1 MTKTAFIDFKAVRE
15 AVGFPAV
22 LSHYELETFGLGDQI
37 KIACPFH
44 KDKKPSCGINND
56 RGLFNCFGCD
66 AGGHVIDFVL
76 LMEGLDPDDVKDRQQ
91 AAHLTAEIG
100 GFDPIDPKRKPVKET
115 PKTKPKSRNRTSKKD
130 KPKDAPD
137 GPNPPLDLSKIS
149 MELELD
155 HPFFEEHSI
164 TDEMIETFGLGYTAV
179 GIMKGRIVIPIH
191 NPDGDVVAFAGR
203 YAEDD
208 VPETVPRYRLPKAF
222 KKGLELYN
230 IHRANEFASRH
241 VVIVEGFWSAMR
253 LHLEDIPCV
262 ALFGTVIS
270 EEQVGLLTRS
280 GYRYATVI
288 FDGDDQGRSGSTA
301 VVDTLS
307 QHLYVRRLDLP
318 DDVKPDTMSMD
329 WLARLKP

>member
-15 AVGFPAV
+15 AVSFSTV
-22 LSHYELETFGLGDQI
+22 LSHYELETFGAGYQT
-37 KIACPFH
+37 KINCPFH
-44 KDKKPSCGINND
+44 KDKKPSCGINYD

-76 LMEGLDPDDVKDRQQ
+76 LMEGLDPNDVKDRQR

-100 GFDPIDPKRKPVKET
+100 GYDPADPTPKSNKKKAKPKPQKRKLK
-115 PKTKPKSRNRTSKKD
+115 KTKAKTQDSE
-130 KPKDAPD
+130 A
-137 GPNPPLDLSKIS
+137 PNPPLDLSKIS

-155 HPFFEEHSI
+155 HPFFESHGI

-191 NPDGDVVAFAGR
+191 NPDGDIVAFAGR
-203 YAEDD
+203 HAGDD
-208 VPETVPRYRLPKAF
+208 LPDTVPRYRLPKAF

-230 IHRANEFASRH
+230 IHRANAFASKH

-270 EEQVGLLTRS
+270 EDQVNLLTRS

-288 FDGDDQGRSGSTA
+288 FDGDEQGRSGSTA

-307 QHLYVRRLDLP
+307 QHLYVRRFELP
-318 DDVKPDTMSMD
+318 NGIKPDTMPDD
-329 WLARLKP
+329 WLTRLKP